1 MWQIL
6 NKFHMYL
13 EVIEYTIS
21 IIIRDLFDKNVIHDI
36 QDASLIVMWETKNE
50 ILSPIYKE
58 IGNKTINWNYQ
69 YVNPDL
75 FVVVA

>member
-1 MWQIL
+1 
-6 NKFHMYL
+6 MYL

-36 QDASLIVMWETKNE
+36 QDASLIVIWETKNE

-58 IGNKTINWNYQ
+58 MGNKTIN
-69 YVNPDL
+69 
-75 FVVVA
+75 